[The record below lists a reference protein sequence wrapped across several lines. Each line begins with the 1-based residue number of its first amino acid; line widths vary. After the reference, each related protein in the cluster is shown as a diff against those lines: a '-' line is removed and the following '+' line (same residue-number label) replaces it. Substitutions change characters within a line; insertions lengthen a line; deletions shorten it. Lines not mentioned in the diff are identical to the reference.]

1 MLILIINSG
10 SSSIKYQVMDMLRET
25 TVSQGVIER
34 IGGSSR
40 IIHKTVDSKTIHKDL
55 CLTDHHEACEQ
66 LLALVNEAGEISAIG
81 HRIVH
86 GGVSGTSP
94 EIITDEVLEMIESAS
109 EFAPLHN
116 PANIIGIRAC
126 RKAFGDQIPQV
137 AVFDTAF
144 HKDLPPRTYLY
155 PIPYRYYTDY
165 GIRRF
170 GFHGISHRYA
180 SQRCAELMGRENIR
194 VISCHLGNGCSLAAV
209 ENGICIDTSMG
220 MTPNE
225 GLMMGTRS
233 GSIDPAI
240 ISYIAKREGISYEEI
255 LEICN
260 RKAGL
265 LGVSGIS
272 NDYRDLVKSDDPQ
285 AKLALEIQQYQIVK
299 MVGAYLTAMN
309 GADAIVFTGGIGEN
323 APELRQYICD
333 HLRFAGAALDEIINC
348 QGKGERKI
356 STPSSKISV
365 YVIPANE
372 ELAIA
377 KETYT
382 YLRG

>member
-1 MLILIINSG
+1 MVG
-10 SSSIKYQVMDMLRET
+10 ESS
-25 TVSQGVIER
+25 
-34 IGGSSR
+34 
-40 IIHKTVDSKTIHKDL
+40 
-55 CLTDHHEACEQ
+55 
-66 LLALVNEAGEISAIG
+66 EISAIG

-86 GGVSGTSP
+86 GGVSCTSP
-94 EIITDEVLEMIESAS
+94 RIITDEVLKEIAAAS

-116 PANIIGIRAC
+116 PANITGIRAC
-126 RKAFGDQIPQV
+126 RKVFGDHVPQV
-137 AVFDTAF
+137 AIFDTAF
-144 HKDLPPRTYLY
+144 HKELPPRAYLY
-155 PIPYRYYTDY
+155 PVPYKYYTDY

-180 SQRCAELMGRENIR
+180 SQRCAELMGRKDIR
-194 VISCHLGNGCSLAAV
+194 IITCHLGNGCSLAAIQ
-209 ENGICIDTSMG
+209 NGICIDNSMG

-240 ISYIAKREGISYEEI
+240 ITYIAKREGLSYEEI

-260 RKAGL
+260 QEAGL
-265 LGVSGIS
+265 LGVSGVS
-272 NDYRDLVKSDDPQ
+272 NDYRDLIKSDDPQ

-299 MVGAYLTAMN
+299 MVGSYLTAMN

-333 HLRFAGAALDEIINC
+333 HLQFANVALNDTINC
-348 QGKGERKI
+348 QGKGERTI
-356 STPSSKISV
+356 SAPSSKISV

-377 KETYT
+377 KEIYT

>member
-10 SSSIKYQVMDMLRET
+10 SSSIKYQVVDVPGET
-25 TVSQGVIER
+25 KIAQGIIER
-34 IGGSSR
+34 IGGASR
-40 IIHKTVDSKTIHKDL
+40 MIHKTADNKTVCKDL
-55 CLTDHHEACEQ
+55 FLADHHEACEH
-66 LLALVNEAGEISAIG
+66 LLAAVGELGEISAIG

-86 GGVSGTSP
+86 GGVSGTSSK
-94 EIITDEVLEMIESAS
+94 IITDEVLKEIEAAS
-109 EFAPLHN
+109 EFAPFHN
-116 PANIIGIRAC
+116 PANIIGICAC
-126 RKAFGDQIPQV
+126 RKAFGDYIPQV

-144 HKDLPPRTYLY
+144 HKNLPPRVYLY
-155 PIPYRYYTDY
+155 PVPYKYYTDY

-180 SQRCAELMGRENIR
+180 SQRCAELMGREDIC
-194 VISCHLGNGCSLAAV
+194 IITCHLGNGCSLAAI
-209 ENGICIDTSMG
+209 ENGLCIDTSMG

-240 ISYIAKREGISYEEI
+240 ISYIAKREGLSNEEI

-260 RKAGL
+260 RQAGL
-265 LGVSGIS
+265 LGISGIS
-272 NDYRDLVKSDDPQ
+272 NDYRDLAKSDNPQ
-285 AKLALEIQQYQIVK
+285 AKLALEMQRYQIVK
-299 MVGAYLTAMN
+299 MIGSYLTAMN

-323 APELRQYICD
+323 APELRQYVCD
-333 HLRFAGAALDEIINC
+333 HLHFAGVVLDNSKNC
-348 QGKGERKI
+348 NDKGERKI
-356 STPSSKISV
+356 SKPSSKISV

-382 YLRG
+382 YLQG

>member
-10 SSSIKYQVMDMLRET
+10 SSSIKYQVVDMPGES
-25 TVSQGVIER
+25 TVAQGIIER
-34 IGGSSR
+34 IGGASR
-40 IIHKTVDSKTIHKDL
+40 MIHKTVDGRTIRKDI
-55 CLTDHHEACEQ
+55 CLANHHDACEQ
-66 LLALVNEAGEISAIG
+66 LLPLIDELGEISAIG

-94 EIITDEVLEMIESAS
+94 KIITDEVLKEIGAAS

-116 PANIIGIRAC
+116 PANVIGIRAC

-144 HKDLPPRTYLY
+144 HKDLPPRAYLY

-180 SQRCAELMGRENIR
+180 SQRCAELMGREDIR
-194 VISCHLGNGCSLAAV
+194 IITCHLGNGCSLAAI
-209 ENGICIDTSMG
+209 ENRICIDTSMG

-240 ISYIAKREGISYEEI
+240 ITYIAKREGPSYEEI

-265 LGVSGIS
+265 LGISGIS
-272 NDYRDLVKSDDPQ
+272 NDYRDLVKSDNPQ

-299 MVGAYLTAMN
+299 MIGSYLTAMN
-309 GADAIVFTGGIGEN
+309 GTDAIVFTGGIGEN
-323 APELRQYICD
+323 ASELRQYVCD
-333 HLRFAGAALDEIINC
+333 HLHFAGVVLDNSKNC
-348 QGKGERKI
+348 NDKGERKI
-356 STPSSKISV
+356 SKPSSKISV

-382 YLRG
+382 YLQG